1 MALTAAMQMSTN
13 MIKIKR
19 GLNIPLAGAPSV
31 EVDASLATRA
41 VALLGADYHGM
52 KPTMAVQVGDS
63 VKRGDLLFTD
73 KKCEGVRY
81 TAPAGGR
88 VAAINRGAKRAFQ
101 SVVIEVEGD
110 DAQAF
115 QEYSAEDALVLSPE
129 AIKQQLI
136 ESGQWTAL
144 KARPFGRVAD
154 PATAPA
160 GLFITAIDTQPHAP
174 DPEQVIAR
182 ESDAFA
188 LGQMLLAN
196 MVSCPVYLCAA
207 PGAQM
212 PVADHERISR
222 HDFSGPHPAGL
233 AGTHVHFLMGAS
245 LQRIAW
251 TIGYQDVIAIG
262 RLFLD
267 GALYADRVISLAGP
281 AVSRPRLIATRL
293 GADLQALAAGEQDGG
308 DARLVSGSVLGG
320 RGVQSDTAYLGRY
333 HQQVSLLQEGRERAF
348 MGWLSPGLQKHSVM
362 GIYLS
367 SWFGSKPLAMST
379 TTNGS
384 ERAMVPVGAY
394 EKVMPLDILPTQ
406 LLRAL
411 LVGDTETAQ
420 ALGCLELDEEDLA
433 LCTYVCP
440 GKYEYGGIL
449 RDNLTRIEKEG

>member
-1 MALTAAMQMSTN
+1 MSSD

-19 GLNIPLAGAPSV
+19 GLDIPLAGAPTGELDTAV
-31 EVDASLATRA
+31 TTRA
-41 VALLGADYHGM
+41 AALLGADYHGM
-52 KPTMAVQVGDS
+52 KPTMAVQVGDV

-81 TAPAGGR
+81 TSPAGGR
-88 VAAINRGAKRAFQ
+88 ISAINRGAKRAFQ
-101 SVVIEVEGD
+101 SVVVEIDGD
-110 DAQAF
+110 EAASFCQ
-115 QEYSAEDALVLSPE
+115 YSAEAAHELSAE
-129 AIKQQLI
+129 AIKTQLI
-136 ESGQWTAL
+136 QSGQWTAL
-144 KARPFGRVAD
+144 RARPFGRVAD
-154 PATAPA
+154 PATSPA
-160 GLFITAIDTQPHAP
+160 GFFITAIDTHPHAP

-182 ESDAFA
+182 EADAFE
-188 LGQMLLAN
+188 LGQTLLAN
-196 MVSCPVYLCAA
+196 LVDCPVYLCAA
-207 PGAQM
+207 PGADM
-212 PVADHERISR
+212 PQATHDRISR
-222 HDFSGPHPAGL
+222 HDFAGPHPAGL

-245 LQRIAW
+245 AERIAW
-251 TIGYQDVIAIG
+251 TIGYQDVIAVG

-267 GALYADRVISLAGP
+267 GALYVERVVALAGP
-281 AVSRPRLIATRL
+281 SVSRPRLVLSRL
-293 GADLQALAAGEQDGG
+293 GADLQALVAGEGEGD
-308 DARLVSGSVLGG
+308 DARLLSGSVLGG
-320 RGVQSDTAYLGRY
+320 RAVQSDTAYLGRY
-333 HQQVSLLQEGRERAF
+333 HQQVALLPEGRERAF
-348 MGWLSPGLQKHSVM
+348 MGWLSPGVNKHSVM

-379 TTNGS
+379 NTNGS

-449 RDNLTRIEKEG
+449 RDNLTLIEKEG

>member
-31 EVDASLATRA
+31 EVDPSLATRA

-115 QEYSAEDALVLSPE
+115 QEYSAEDALELSPE

-212 PVADHERISR
+212 PVAAHERISR

-267 GALYADRVISLAGP
+267 GALYTDRVISLAGP

-293 GADLQALAAGEQDGG
+293 GADLQALVAGEQDGD

>member
-1 MALTAAMQMSTN
+1 MSSD

-19 GLNIPLAGAPSV
+19 GLDIPLAGAPSGELDTGV
-31 EVDASLATRA
+31 TTRA
-41 VALLGADYHGM
+41 AALLGADYHGM
-52 KPTMAVQVGDS
+52 KPTMAVQVGDV

-81 TAPAGGR
+81 TSPAGGR
-88 VAAINRGAKRAFQ
+88 VSAINRGAKRAFQ
-101 SVVIEVEGD
+101 SVVVEIDGD
-110 DAQAF
+110 EAASFEQ
-115 QEYSAEDALVLSPE
+115 YSAEAARELSAE
-129 AIKQQLI
+129 AIKTQLI
-136 ESGQWTAL
+136 QSGQWTAL
-144 KARPFGRVAD
+144 RARPFGRVAD
-154 PATAPA
+154 PATSPA
-160 GLFITAIDTQPHAP
+160 GLFITAIDTHPHAP

-182 ESDAFA
+182 EADAFE
-188 LGQMLLAN
+188 LGQTLLAN
-196 MVSCPVYLCAA
+196 LVDCPVYLCAA
-207 PGAQM
+207 PGADM
-212 PVADHERISR
+212 PQATHDRISR
-222 HDFSGPHPAGL
+222 HDFAGPHPAGL

-245 LQRIAW
+245 AERIAW
-251 TIGYQDVIAIG
+251 TIGYQDVIAVG

-267 GALYADRVISLAGP
+267 GALYVDRVVALAGP
-281 AVSRPRLIATRL
+281 SVSRPRLVLSRV
-293 GADLQALAAGEQDGG
+293 GADLQALVAGEGEGD
-308 DARLVSGSVLGG
+308 DARLLSGSVLGG
-320 RGVQSDTAYLGRY
+320 RAVQSDTAYLGRY
-333 HQQVSLLQEGRERAF
+333 HQQVALLPEGRERAF
-348 MGWLSPGLQKHSVM
+348 MGWLSPGVNKHSVM

-379 TTNGS
+379 NTNGS

-449 RDNLTRIEKEG
+449 RDNLTLIEKEG

>member
-1 MALTAAMQMSTN
+1 MSSD

-19 GLNIPLAGAPSV
+19 GLNIPLAGAPSGELDTAV
-31 EVDASLATRA
+31 TTRA
-41 VALLGADYHGM
+41 AALLGADYHGM
-52 KPTMAVQVGDS
+52 KPTMAVQVGDV

-81 TAPAGGR
+81 TSPAGGR
-88 VAAINRGAKRAFQ
+88 VSAINRGAKRAFQ
-101 SVVIEVEGD
+101 SVVVEIDGD
-110 DAQAF
+110 EAALFEQH
-115 QEYSAEDALVLSPE
+115 SAEAARELSAE
-129 AIKQQLI
+129 AIKTQLI
-136 ESGQWTAL
+136 QSGQWTAL
-144 KARPFGRVAD
+144 RARPFGRVAD
-154 PATAPA
+154 PATSPA
-160 GLFITAIDTQPHAP
+160 GLFITAIDTHPHAP

-182 ESDAFA
+182 EADAFE
-188 LGQMLLAN
+188 LGQTLLAN
-196 MVSCPVYLCAA
+196 LVDCPVYLCAA
-207 PGAQM
+207 PGADM
-212 PVADHERISR
+212 PQATHERISR

-245 LQRIAW
+245 AERIAW
-251 TIGYQDVIAIG
+251 TIGYQDVIAVG

-267 GALYADRVISLAGP
+267 GALYVERVVALAGP
-281 AVSRPRLIATRL
+281 SVSRPRLVLSRL
-293 GADLQALAAGEQDGG
+293 GADLQALVAGEGEGD
-308 DARLVSGSVLGG
+308 DARLLSGSVLGG
-320 RGVQSDTAYLGRY
+320 RAVQSDTAYLGRY
-333 HQQVSLLQEGRERAF
+333 HQQVALLPEGRERAF
-348 MGWLSPGLQKHSVM
+348 MGWLSPGVNKHSVM

-379 TTNGS
+379 NTNGS

-449 RDNLTRIEKEG
+449 RDNLTLIEKEG